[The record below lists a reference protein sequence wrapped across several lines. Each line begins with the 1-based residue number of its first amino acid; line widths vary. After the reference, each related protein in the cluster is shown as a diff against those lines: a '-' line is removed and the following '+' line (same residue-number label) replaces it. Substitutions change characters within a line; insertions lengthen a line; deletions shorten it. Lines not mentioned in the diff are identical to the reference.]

1 MPLAQIAA
9 YNRGRRCGTLDPR
22 GDPARPVGPRGV
34 EGGKQ
39 TLLILKKQAVHT
51 PAGAGGRAP
60 ARNTGANVRLAD
72 GTILQGRYRVVEP
85 LGQGGMS
92 MVYKALDLH
101 FTNVERVCAVKEMF
115 DFAAD
120 DATRQSRL

>member
-1 MPLAQIAA
+1 
-9 YNRGRRCGTLDPR
+9 
-22 GDPARPVGPRGV
+22 
-34 EGGKQ
+34 
-39 TLLILKKQAVHT
+39 
-51 PAGAGGRAP
+51 
-60 ARNTGANVRLAD
+60 
-72 GTILQGRYRVVEP
+72 VVEP

-120 DATRQSRL
+120 DATRQARLANFEREAGLLAILSHPLIPKIFDFFSENGRIYLVQ